1 MTHGFLELILGPMF
15 SGKTTRLIEIYN
27 KYNRS
32 SKKVCVINYVKDT
45 RYHEDMLSSHD
56 RKMIPCIF
64 ADKLSS
70 IINKEE
76 VVNADIIL
84 INEGQFFEDVFESV
98 EILVEKMN
106 KRVYICGLDGDFK
119 RNSFGTLLNLIPLC
133 DNVTKLHSN
142 CNSCNNEALFSHR
155 ISDEKELVVIGSSN
169 YVPLCRNC
177 YNNMNNA

>member
-1 MTHGFLELILGPMF
+1 MSSGFLELILGPMF

-32 SKKVCVINYVKDT
+32 SKNVCVINYVKDT
-45 RYHEDMLSSHD
+45 RYHDNMLSSHD

-64 ADKLSS
+64 ADKLSN
-70 IINKEE
+70 IIYNDE
-76 VVNADIIL
+76 VSNADIIL
-84 INEGQFFEDVFESV
+84 INEGQFFEDISESV
-98 EILVEKMN
+98 KILVEIMN

-142 CNSCNNEALFSHR
+142 CNSCNNEAIFSHR

-169 YVPLCRNC
+169 YVPLCRTC
-177 YNNMNNA
+177 YNKVNKA